1 MYPLPPHRPP
11 GVIRRVPLGPHDMA
25 AAITPA
31 DDLFVLS
38 HLGIPDV
45 NAEGWTLVIDGMVEH
60 PMTFTFDDLC
70 TMPAKEV
77 EAVHQCAGNPLTPHI
92 PARRVA
98 NVVWRGVDL
107 RDVLAECRP
116 SKHARYLWSYGADH
130 GEFGGAGCKSYV
142 KDLPVDRIAEGDVL
156 LAHGLNG
163 CPLPRTH
170 GYPLRLVV
178 PGFYATNSVKWLYK
192 LTLAD
197 RRADSLFTTRFYNDP
212 VPDVRGEPRGRTS
225 PVWAIAPESVIV
237 APADGT
243 AVSRGSTVRIWGW
256 AWSSQPL
263 AVVEITLDGGRTWSE
278 ASIQPGGRWSWRRF
292 DLMWTPQEPGRVV
305 ISARATVC
313 DGATQPAGGFRNAV
327 HEVTV
332 AVDQHVPI
340 RL

>member
-1 MYPLPPHRPP
+1 MHPLPPLRPP
-11 GVIRRVPLGPHDMA
+11 GVVRRVPLGPHDMA

-45 NAEGWTLVIDGMVEH
+45 EAEGWTLAVDGMVER
-60 PMTFTFDDLC
+60 PMTFSLSDLRR
-70 TMPAKEV
+70 MPSKEV

-116 SKHARYLWSYGADH
+116 SRDARFLWSYGADH
-130 GEFGGAGCKSYV
+130 GEFGGAACTSYI
-142 KDLPVDRIAEGDVL
+142 KDLPRDRIAKGDVL
-156 LAHGLNG
+156 LAFGLNG
-163 CPLPRTH
+163 GPLPRNH

-178 PGFYATNSVKWLYK
+178 PGFYATNSVKWLYR

-212 VPDVRGEPRGRTS
+212 VPDMRGEPRGRTS

-237 APADGT
+237 APADGM
-243 AVSRGSTVRIWGW
+243 AISKGSTVRIWGW

-263 AVVEITLDGGRTWSE
+263 AAVEITLDGGRTWRQ
-278 ASIQPGGRWSWRRF
+278 ASLQPSGRWAWHRF
-292 DLMWTPQEPGRVV
+292 DLMWTPEVAGRAA
-305 ISARATVC
+305 ISSRAT
-313 DGATQPAGGFRNAV
+313 DHEGATQPAGGYRNAR
-327 HEVTV
+327 HEVSV
-332 AVDQHVPI
+332 QVRDD
-340 RL
+340 